1 MRTLGLFLLI
11 LSPAAGQPRP
21 IVPPDQGTVVNP
33 PMLGQ
38 KIEYPKAWPPGPNG
52 RTLPEWVRDMSDK
65 DPAVRET
72 AIKVLPVFGPEA
84 VPIVTRPLIARA
96 NDEDPGVRVNAI
108 ITLGAIGA
116 RTRDEAKPIVD
127 ALKLAISNAGIGS
140 VVRLHATKALASY
153 GILANDAIGTLIG
166 ISKDTSWETRRA
178 VAMALGRIGQVPTPG
193 APKPKGTD
201 PKPKEA
207 DMDKWSPSEK
217 VLSTLKGM
225 MTDDGSAAVRM
236 EAVQSLVLLGPPDVV
251 PPETYAEKVTPLYKT
266 VEARLKNE
274 KDKTVVV
281 WLYMLQMRLNGADL
295 NEDTIKKVTAFLD
308 DPLPAV
314 RVHALTAL
322 GLMGDKARPALAG
335 IARALDSSDGYVVAA
350 AITSLAAL
358 GETAKPVLPDLMKL
372 TQSKDEVLKA
382 LATEAIAIIN
392 GPKKK

>member
-1 MRTLGLFLLI
+1 
-11 LSPAAGQPRP
+11 
-21 IVPPDQGTVVNP
+21 
-33 PMLGQ
+33 
-38 KIEYPKAWPPGPNG
+38 
-52 RTLPEWVRDMSDK
+52 MSDK
-65 DPAVRET
+65 DPAVRES
-72 AIKVLPVFGPEA
+72 AIKVLPVFGPDS
-84 VPIVTRPLIARA
+84 VPLVTRPLITRA

-140 VVRLHATKALASY
+140 VVRLHATKALANY
-153 GILANDAIGTLIG
+153 GILANDAIGTLIS
-166 ISKDTSWETRRA
+166 ISKDSSWETRRA

-217 VLSTLKGM
+217 VLSTLKGIM
-225 MTDDGSAAVRM
+225 ADDSSAAVRM
-236 EAVQSLVLLGPPDVV
+236 EAVQSLVLLGPPEVA
-251 PPETYAEKVTPLYKT
+251 PELYAEKVTPFYDAVK
-266 VEARLKNE
+266 ARLKNE
-274 KDKTVVV
+274 KDKTVVI

-295 NEDTIKKVTAFLD
+295 NEETIKKVTAFLD

-322 GLMGDKARPALAG
+322 GLMGDKARPALGG

-358 GETAKPVLPDLMKL
+358 GKTAEPVLPDLMKL